1 MAPDLT
7 QSIRDALIAS
17 AEITA
22 QLPAYLGSFPIFT
35 RRPIPDDS
43 PLPCIIVSQDIGLG
57 EEDGIRDFRP
67 IIHRDVA
74 VYHSNELPA
83 NYRLTDTIA
92 QAVRRLFNRQ
102 RFSLTLPAGWT
113 LTDVQAEVPI
123 AVEVEQDK
131 ITGRVVQLSIR
142 VATLAD

>member
-7 QSIRDALIAS
+7 QSIRDALIAD
-17 AEITA
+17 AEITG

-35 RRPIPDDS
+35 RRPVPNDV
-43 PLPCIIVSQDIGLG
+43 PLPLVIVSQDISLG

-83 NYRLTDTIA
+83 NYRQVDVIA
-92 QAVRRLFNRQ
+92 QSVRRLFNRQ
-102 RFSLTLPAGWT
+102 RFSLTLPTGWT
-113 LTDVQAEVPI
+113 LTDIQAEVPI
-123 AVEVEQDK
+123 AVEVEEDK

-142 VATLAD
+142 VALLDD